1 MGTLGTTSSS
11 KCFNQWQGWGA
22 TPFLPQNFT
31 GDTYPYYPNC
41 TSDNPGASNA
51 TNSLLAFGLERQIG
65 ANNFTVYDRYIR
77 IPQPVF
83 VAVWLKA
90 TNNASLGFSTE
101 LWQDRWS
108 DSRIMCIPA
117 NNTTPGSRTVAEAD
131 KAALGTRMEFDLF
144 EVLAVAAVVGLV
156 L

>member
-1 MGTLGTTSSS
+1 MSTLGTSTSS
-11 KCFNQWQGWGA
+11 KCFNQWQGWVA
-22 TPFLPQNFT
+22 TQFLPQNFT

-41 TSDNPGASNA
+41 KSDNPGASNA
-51 TNSLLAFGLERQIG
+51 TDLLLAFGDGGQIG
-65 ANNFTVYDRYIR
+65 ASNFTVYDRYIR

-90 TNNASLGFSTE
+90 TFSTE
-101 LWQDRWS
+101 LSHNPWS

-144 EVLAVAAVVGLV
+144 GVLAVAAVVGLV